1 MTRDFRSGGAR
12 VAVAALLG
20 CPLLLGCVDRRL
32 AITSEP
38 PGATVLLNDAEV
50 GATPCEVEFTYFG
63 TYDVRLHKDGYEPLV
78 TKAKAKAPPHE
89 WPGLDLAAIAVP
101 TTKRTRIEWHFTMT
115 PAVVDDAALMARA
128 SELAGRAA
136 EQAPPVT
143 PPPAPPAPET
153 PAPKP

>member
-78 TKAKAKAPPHE
+78 TKAEAKAPPHE
-89 WPGLDLAAIAVP
+89 WPGLDLAAMAVP
-101 TTKRTRIEWHFTMT
+101 TTKRTRIEWHFTLT

-136 EQAPPVT
+136 EQAPPAT
-143 PPPAPPAPET
+143 PTSASEPPT
-153 PAPKP
+153 PKP